1 MRCHVSGCRFEI
13 IYCFIKMP
21 ALSIERAENTNEND
35 YGKYRQPYSSNRVEY
50 NFFIIHF
57 SCSILQRAAF
67 LQRPYGCL

>member
-35 YGKYRQPYSSNRVEY
+35 YGKYRQPYSETIWMSV
-50 NFFIIHF
+50 
-57 SCSILQRAAF
+57 ILRH
-67 LQRPYGCL
+67 